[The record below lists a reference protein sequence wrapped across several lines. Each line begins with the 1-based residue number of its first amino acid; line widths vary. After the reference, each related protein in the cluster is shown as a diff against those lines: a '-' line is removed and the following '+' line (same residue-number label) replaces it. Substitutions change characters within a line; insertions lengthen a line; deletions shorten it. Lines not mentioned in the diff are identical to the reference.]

1 MQSVHA
7 FSKPINVK
15 VINENCNK
23 KKITNALIR
32 PFQTTI
38 TMNCKISKKDE
49 GKLPGSGH
57 GGGHVSEVVP
67 PNSAALARLFTFSYF
82 AK

>member
-1 MQSVHA
+1 MQYVHA
-7 FSKPINVK
+7 FSKPINCINVK

-49 GKLPGSGH
+49 G
-57 GGGHVSEVVP
+57 
-67 PNSAALARLFTFSYF
+67 NYLAPDMAVAMSQRSYPQTQPL
-82 AK
+82 